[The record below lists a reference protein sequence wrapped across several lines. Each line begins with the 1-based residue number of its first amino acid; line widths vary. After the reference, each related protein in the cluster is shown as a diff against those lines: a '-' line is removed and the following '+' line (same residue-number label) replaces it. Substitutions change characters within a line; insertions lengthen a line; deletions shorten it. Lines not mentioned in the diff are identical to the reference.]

1 MPNHRLILVAD
12 DEIEIANF
20 VSDVLRDEG
29 YLVECVYDGASALLA
44 LQGQPLD
51 LVILDNAMPVMT
63 GAEVLRT
70 ARAQGFRKP
79 IIMMS
84 ANTHGELLLGD
95 GASAFLAKP
104 FTIDALI
111 HTVSG
116 HLG

>member
-1 MPNHRLILVAD
+1 MHNLVILVAD

-29 YLVECVYDGASALLA
+29 YTVECVYDGASALLA
-44 LQGQPLD
+44 LQGHSLD

-70 ARAQGFRKP
+70 ARAQGFGKP

-84 ANTHGELLLGD
+84 ANTRGELLLRE
-95 GASAFLAKP
+95 GANAFLAKP
-104 FTIDALI
+104 FTIDTLI
-111 HTVSG
+111 HTVAG